1 MSERSKA
8 AMNVFSIPTPSSRL
22 SPLARPFT
30 ITSPFNRHESFD
42 PLLDSTSGLDQPFP
56 YLNLG
61 GQRQQGYCAY
71 HSDSTAIT
79 ATPFVND
86 LDFEP
91 NSCFTNNPFVDP
103 LVQTSFTP
111 SSSSFSNVDP
121 ESGVLGTATNHHG
134 LQGNLL
140 QQGTTIE
147 VSKLVS
153 ETSSVLH
160 ERDDRIRPEY
170 KDKTLTES
178 SVFRMANSKV
188 NLSNIC
194 LTKSCS
200 ISSGLISSSRP
211 QHTQSQLSY
220 SVPLLSTSHCDSTII
235 NNERCFPNLAS
246 CAAET
251 LVSCAP
257 KHFAYSAQTFKPSNA
272 SYNPPIVNP
281 FPLENVAYGGTDAL
295 SKTDSYFGYVVP
307 GMIGSDMV
315 QSPLDK
321 VACQDLLLRT
331 IVEPACNETKSSSIM
346 AKSKLQIACPNVHE
360 DLALEQHGAKAGIA
374 DDKCSTNSDDSDVD
388 SPCWP
393 GTQAYK
399 SLFSC
404 SVPVNSE
411 DSKGQSPFRV
421 SVSPK
426 LEHSKNE
433 KVARNSLNPLAPV
446 FIPGNSKQKADYHQ
460 KDCHGDNSLASQ
472 NIGALAAISSREN
485 ELLGSARAG
494 TCPSE
499 RIDDIGFHFSF
510 DAHDSRLEYG
520 SPCSFQPPGKESVI
534 SESQLEIVTGCME
547 GVANAT
553 YNALDN
559 VADMAQAGQSSSIS
573 FPTTEISLT
582 SHSIGDGVFSDLTQR
597 FQEPPKSTPPKL
609 DVNLMINT
617 IQFLSE
623 LLLQNYSFALGSMS
637 EHEHDKILNIIN
649 NLYGV
654 IRHWAGE
661 RGVRPESSHLSTL
674 YGKRQAA
681 DHREIQVIKEHEIPP
696 EALFYR
702 KLWLEAKE
710 ASNLMKYR
718 ALGSHTKPELEKC

>member
-140 QQGTTIE
+140 QQ
-147 VSKLVS
+147 
-153 ETSSVLH
+153 
-160 ERDDRIRPEY
+160 
-170 KDKTLTES
+170 
-178 SVFRMANSKV
+178 
-188 NLSNIC
+188 
-194 LTKSCS
+194 
-200 ISSGLISSSRP
+200 GLISSSRP

-681 DHREIQVIKEHEIPP
+681 DHREVIKEHEIPP

>member
-140 QQGTTIE
+140 QQG
-147 VSKLVS
+147 
-153 ETSSVLH
+153 
-160 ERDDRIRPEY
+160 
-170 KDKTLTES
+170 
-178 SVFRMANSKV
+178 
-188 NLSNIC
+188 
-194 LTKSCS
+194 
-200 ISSGLISSSRP
+200 LISSSRP

-257 KHFAYSAQTFKPSNA
+257 KHFAYSAQTFKPSSA

-360 DLALEQHGAKAGIA
+360 DLALEQHVAKAGIA

-654 IRHWAGE
+654 IRHWASE

-696 EALFYR
+696 EAYFIGNCGLR
-702 KLWLEAKE
+702 LKKLL
-710 ASNLMKYR
+710 
-718 ALGSHTKPELEKC
+718 T

>member
-91 NSCFTNNPFVDP
+91 NSCFINNPFVDP

-140 QQGTTIE
+140 QQ
-147 VSKLVS
+147 
-153 ETSSVLH
+153 
-160 ERDDRIRPEY
+160 
-170 KDKTLTES
+170 
-178 SVFRMANSKV
+178 
-188 NLSNIC
+188 
-194 LTKSCS
+194 
-200 ISSGLISSSRP
+200 GLISSSRP

-257 KHFAYSAQTFKPSNA
+257 KHFAYSAQTFKPSSA

-281 FPLENVAYGGTDAL
+281 VPLENVAYGGIDAL

-331 IVEPACNETKSSSIM
+331 IVEPACNETKSPSIM

-374 DDKCSTNSDDSDVD
+374 DDKCSSNSDDSDVD

-446 FIPGNSKQKADYHQ
+446 FIPANSKQKADYHQ

-510 DAHDSRLEYG
+510 DAYDSRLEYG
-520 SPCSFQPPGKESVI
+520 SPCCFQPPGKESVI
-534 SESQLEIVTGCME
+534 SESQLENVTGCME
-547 GVANAT
+547 GIANAT
-553 YNALDN
+553 YNALDS

-718 ALGSHTKPELEKC
+718 AHGSHTKPELEKC

>member
-1 MSERSKA
+1 MSEGSKA
-8 AMNVFSIPTPSSRL
+8 AMNVFSIPAPSSRL

-71 HSDSTAIT
+71 DSDSTAIT

-111 SSSSFSNVDP
+111 SSSSLNNVDP

-140 QQGTTIE
+140 QQG
-147 VSKLVS
+147 
-153 ETSSVLH
+153 
-160 ERDDRIRPEY
+160 
-170 KDKTLTES
+170 
-178 SVFRMANSKV
+178 
-188 NLSNIC
+188 
-194 LTKSCS
+194 
-200 ISSGLISSSRP
+200 LIFSSRP
-211 QHTQSQLSY
+211 QHTQSKLS
-220 SVPLLSTSHCDSTII
+220 SSAPVLSMSHCDSTII

-257 KHFAYSAQTFKPSNA
+257 KHFAYSARTFKPSSS

-281 FPLENVAYGGTDAL
+281 VPLENVAYGGTDAL
-295 SKTDSYFGYVVP
+295 SKTDSYFGYVMP
-307 GMIGSDMV
+307 GMIGSDIM

-331 IVEPACNETKSSSIM
+331 IVEPACNETKSPSIM
-346 AKSKLQIACPNVHE
+346 EKSKLQIACPNVHE
-360 DLALEQHGAKAGIA
+360 DLALEQHDAKAGIA
-374 DDKCSTNSDDSDVD
+374 DDKCSTNSDDLDVD

-399 SLFSC
+399 SPFSC

-426 LEHSKNE
+426 LEHSKNK

-446 FIPGNSKQKADYHQ
+446 FIPGNSKQKADYLQ

-472 NIGALAAISSREN
+472 NIGALAAISSSREN

-499 RIDDIGFHFSF
+499 RINDIGFHFSI

-534 SESQLEIVTGCME
+534 SESQLENVAGCME
-547 GVANAT
+547 GIANAT
-553 YNALDN
+553 YNALDS
-559 VADMAQAGQSSSIS
+559 VADVAQAGPSSSIS

-597 FQEPPKSTPPKL
+597 FQEPSKSTPPKL

-637 EHEHDKILNIIN
+637 EYEHDKILNIIN

-681 DHREIQVIKEHEIPP
+681 DHREYKIQVNKKEHEIPP

-702 KLWLEAKE
+702 QLWLEAKE

-718 ALGSHTKPELEKC
+718 AHGSHTKPEPEKC

>member
-140 QQGTTIE
+140 QQG
-147 VSKLVS
+147 
-153 ETSSVLH
+153 
-160 ERDDRIRPEY
+160 
-170 KDKTLTES
+170 
-178 SVFRMANSKV
+178 
-188 NLSNIC
+188 
-194 LTKSCS
+194 
-200 ISSGLISSSRP
+200 LISSSRP

-257 KHFAYSAQTFKPSNA
+257 KHFAYSAQTFKPSSA

>member
-1 MSERSKA
+1 MMCHE
-8 AMNVFSIPTPSSRL
+8 FFHPTLVSFVS
-22 SPLARPFT
+22 LARPFT

-140 QQGTTIE
+140 QQG
-147 VSKLVS
+147 
-153 ETSSVLH
+153 
-160 ERDDRIRPEY
+160 
-170 KDKTLTES
+170 
-178 SVFRMANSKV
+178 
-188 NLSNIC
+188 
-194 LTKSCS
+194 
-200 ISSGLISSSRP
+200 LISSSRP

-257 KHFAYSAQTFKPSNA
+257 KHFAYSAQTFKPSSA

-681 DHREIQVIKEHEIPP
+681 DHREVIKEHEIPP

>member
-140 QQGTTIE
+140 QQ
-147 VSKLVS
+147 
-153 ETSSVLH
+153 
-160 ERDDRIRPEY
+160 
-170 KDKTLTES
+170 
-178 SVFRMANSKV
+178 
-188 NLSNIC
+188 
-194 LTKSCS
+194 
-200 ISSGLISSSRP
+200 GLISSSRP

>member
-140 QQGTTIE
+140 QQG
-147 VSKLVS
+147 
-153 ETSSVLH
+153 
-160 ERDDRIRPEY
+160 
-170 KDKTLTES
+170 
-178 SVFRMANSKV
+178 
-188 NLSNIC
+188 
-194 LTKSCS
+194 
-200 ISSGLISSSRP
+200 LISSSRP

-257 KHFAYSAQTFKPSNA
+257 KHFAYSAQTFKPSSA

-360 DLALEQHGAKAGIA
+360 DLALEQHVAKAGIA

-654 IRHWAGE
+654 IRHWASE

-681 DHREIQVIKEHEIPP
+681 DHREVIKEHEIPP
-696 EALFYR
+696 EAYFIGNCGLR
-702 KLWLEAKE
+702 LKKLL
-710 ASNLMKYR
+710 
-718 ALGSHTKPELEKC
+718 T

>member
-91 NSCFTNNPFVDP
+91 NSCFINNPFVDP

-140 QQGTTIE
+140 QQ
-147 VSKLVS
+147 
-153 ETSSVLH
+153 
-160 ERDDRIRPEY
+160 
-170 KDKTLTES
+170 
-178 SVFRMANSKV
+178 A
-188 NLSNIC
+188 
-194 LTKSCS
+194 
-200 ISSGLISSSRP
+200 SGLISSSRP

-257 KHFAYSAQTFKPSNA
+257 KHFAYSAQTFKPSSA

-281 FPLENVAYGGTDAL
+281 VPLENVAYGGIDAL

-331 IVEPACNETKSSSIM
+331 IVEPACNETKSPSIM

-374 DDKCSTNSDDSDVD
+374 DDKCSSNSDDSDVD

-446 FIPGNSKQKADYHQ
+446 FIPANSKQKADYHQ

-510 DAHDSRLEYG
+510 DAYDSRLEYG
-520 SPCSFQPPGKESVI
+520 SPCCFQPPGKESVI
-534 SESQLEIVTGCME
+534 SESQLENVTGCME
-547 GVANAT
+547 GIANAT
-553 YNALDN
+553 YNALDS

-718 ALGSHTKPELEKC
+718 AHGSHTKPELEKC

>member
-140 QQGTTIE
+140 QQG
-147 VSKLVS
+147 
-153 ETSSVLH
+153 
-160 ERDDRIRPEY
+160 
-170 KDKTLTES
+170 
-178 SVFRMANSKV
+178 
-188 NLSNIC
+188 
-194 LTKSCS
+194 
-200 ISSGLISSSRP
+200 LISSSRP

-257 KHFAYSAQTFKPSNA
+257 KHFAYSAQTFKPSSA

-499 RIDDIGFHFSF
+499 RIDDIGFHFSL

>member
-1 MSERSKA
+1 MSEGSKA

-71 HSDSTAIT
+71 DSDSTAIT

-111 SSSSFSNVDP
+111 SSSSLNNVDP

-140 QQGTTIE
+140 QQG
-147 VSKLVS
+147 
-153 ETSSVLH
+153 
-160 ERDDRIRPEY
+160 
-170 KDKTLTES
+170 
-178 SVFRMANSKV
+178 
-188 NLSNIC
+188 
-194 LTKSCS
+194 
-200 ISSGLISSSRP
+200 LIFSSRP
-211 QHTQSQLSY
+211 QHTQSKLS
-220 SVPLLSTSHCDSTII
+220 SSAPVLSMSHCDSTII

-257 KHFAYSAQTFKPSNA
+257 KHFAYSARTFKPSSS

-281 FPLENVAYGGTDAL
+281 VPLENVAYGGTDAL
-295 SKTDSYFGYVVP
+295 SKTDSYFGYVMP
-307 GMIGSDMV
+307 GMIGSDIM

-331 IVEPACNETKSSSIM
+331 IVEPACNETKSPSIM
-346 AKSKLQIACPNVHE
+346 EKSKLQIACPNVHE
-360 DLALEQHGAKAGIA
+360 DLALEQHDAKAGIA
-374 DDKCSTNSDDSDVD
+374 DDKCSTNSDDLDVD

-399 SLFSC
+399 SPFSC

-426 LEHSKNE
+426 LEHSKNK

-446 FIPGNSKQKADYHQ
+446 FIPGNSKQKADYLQ

-472 NIGALAAISSREN
+472 NIGALAAISSSREN

-499 RIDDIGFHFSF
+499 RINDIGFHFSI

-534 SESQLEIVTGCME
+534 SESQLENVAGCME
-547 GVANAT
+547 GIANAT
-553 YNALDN
+553 YNALDS
-559 VADMAQAGQSSSIS
+559 VADMAQAGPSSSIS

-597 FQEPPKSTPPKL
+597 FQEPSKSTPPKL

-637 EHEHDKILNIIN
+637 EYEHDKILNIIN

-681 DHREIQVIKEHEIPP
+681 DHLSKVRDKAVLHYQKMHETSVLMLSSRALLQYKIQVNKKEHEIPP

-702 KLWLEAKE
+702 QLWLEAKE

-718 ALGSHTKPELEKC
+718 AHGSHTKPEPEKC

>member
-140 QQGTTIE
+140 QQG
-147 VSKLVS
+147 
-153 ETSSVLH
+153 
-160 ERDDRIRPEY
+160 
-170 KDKTLTES
+170 
-178 SVFRMANSKV
+178 
-188 NLSNIC
+188 
-194 LTKSCS
+194 
-200 ISSGLISSSRP
+200 LISSSRP

-257 KHFAYSAQTFKPSNA
+257 KHFAYSAQTFKPSSA

-674 YGKRQAA
+674 YDPG
-681 DHREIQVIKEHEIPP
+681 
-696 EALFYR
+696 Y
-702 KLWLEAKE
+702 
-710 ASNLMKYR
+710 
-718 ALGSHTKPELEKC
+718 

>member
-140 QQGTTIE
+140 QQG
-147 VSKLVS
+147 
-153 ETSSVLH
+153 
-160 ERDDRIRPEY
+160 
-170 KDKTLTES
+170 
-178 SVFRMANSKV
+178 
-188 NLSNIC
+188 
-194 LTKSCS
+194 
-200 ISSGLISSSRP
+200 LISSSRP

-257 KHFAYSAQTFKPSNA
+257 KHFAYSAQTFKPSSA

-499 RIDDIGFHFSF
+499 RIDDIGFHFSL

-681 DHREIQVIKEHEIPP
+681 DHREVIKEHEIPP

>member
-111 SSSSFSNVDP
+111 SSSSLSNVDP
-121 ESGVLGTATNHHG
+121 ENGVLGTATNHHG
-134 LQGNLL
+134 VQGNLL
-140 QQGTTIE
+140 QQG
-147 VSKLVS
+147 
-153 ETSSVLH
+153 
-160 ERDDRIRPEY
+160 
-170 KDKTLTES
+170 
-178 SVFRMANSKV
+178 
-188 NLSNIC
+188 
-194 LTKSCS
+194 
-200 ISSGLISSSRP
+200 LIFSSRP

-220 SVPLLSTSHCDSTII
+220 SAPLLSTSHCDSTII

-257 KHFAYSAQTFKPSNA
+257 KHFAYSAQTFKPSRA
-272 SYNPPIVNP
+272 SYNPPTVNP
-281 FPLENVAYGGTDAL
+281 VPLENVAYGGTDAL
-295 SKTDSYFGYVVP
+295 SKMDSYFGYVVP
-307 GMIGSDMV
+307 GMIASDMV

-331 IVEPACNETKSSSIM
+331 IVEPACNETKSPSIM

-399 SLFSC
+399 SLFRC

-472 NIGALAAISSREN
+472 NIGALAAISSSREN

-499 RIDDIGFHFSF
+499 RINDIGFHFSI

-534 SESQLEIVTGCME
+534 SESQLENVAGCME
-547 GVANAT
+547 GIANAT
-553 YNALDN
+553 YTAVDS
-559 VADMAQAGQSSSIS
+559 VADMAQAGPSSSIS

-597 FQEPPKSTPPKL
+597 FQEPPKSIPPKL

-623 LLLQNYSFALGSMS
+623 LLLQNYSFALGSMT

-661 RGVRPESSHLSTL
+661 TGVRPESSHLSTL

-681 DHREIQVIKEHEIPP
+681 DHREIQVIKKEHEIPP
-696 EALFYR
+696 EALFYS

-710 ASNLMKYR
+710 ASKLM
-718 ALGSHTKPELEKC
+718 

>member
-200 ISSGLISSSRP
+200 ISS
-211 QHTQSQLSY
+211 
-220 SVPLLSTSHCDSTII
+220 
-235 NNERCFPNLAS
+235 
-246 CAAET
+246 AET

-681 DHREIQVIKEHEIPP
+681 DHREVIKEHEIPP